1 MGMWWHHS
9 PREPGPYDDDWE
21 DQPTQGPMYQ
31 YGLGVMVAVLLAI
44 YGTDGVVHQH
54 IEIGRRV
61 SPVTLHGKNAI
72 AYGIAWICAGV
83 FVHCHYFWG
92 NIYNQAWFA
101 VLGKIVSACGFIAA
115 LGYVLVR
122 NGVWGIR

>member
-1 MGMWWHHS
+1 MWWHHS
-9 PREPGPYDDDWE
+9 LRKPRADDDDWE

-31 YGLGVMVAVLLAI
+31 YGLGVMVPVLQMV
-44 YGTDGVVHQH
+44 YGGYGIVYQQ
-54 IEIGRRV
+54 IEIGRRF
-61 SPVTLHGKNAI
+61 SYTHFTLHGKNAI

-92 NIYNQAWFA
+92 NIYSQAWFA

-115 LGYVLVR
+115 VGYVLVR